1 MLFSALGAVGLD
13 NWAIIPALMDNLQRR
28 YRVQRIHEP
37 ADLMEAQMLISMLN
51 GEGIQVYLQGA
62 DLVGGMGELPAL
74 GLLAL
79 MVSDEDVQHAC
90 EIGRASCR
98 ERV

>member
-1 MLFSALGAVGLD
+1 M
-13 NWAIIPALMDNLQRR
+13 
-28 YRVQRIHEP
+28 QRIHEP

-90 EIGRASCR
+90 DLISSYQQATPIVEIELDGQQIPRRGVLEC
-98 ERV
+98 